1 MKRVA
6 VLRGGPSEE
15 YDVSMKTGKNV
26 LEALR
31 KQNYSCKDIVITRKG
46 EWLDGGF
53 MRSPEMALEA
63 VDAAFVAL
71 HGTYG
76 EDGQVQRIL
85 ERKMLPFTGTRAL
98 PSSIAFNKELTK
110 LTLQA
115 HGINM
120 PRHHR
125 VHQSQLQDI
134 NDIIPSVVDELGT
147 ELFVKPLA
155 SGSSFGARYVPNTE
169 TLRAVVSELLT
180 RYENILIEEF
190 IRGREVTVG
199 VLNQFRSESTY
210 VLPVIEIIPPNGEPL
225 FSHESKYNGMTTE
238 IIPGRFSYR
247 EKSELARIAA
257 LVHEE
262 IGCRHYSRS
271 DFIVRNG
278 EVYFLEINTL
288 PGLTDESLYPK
299 AASAVGLSYEDL
311 IGHLIELAK

>member
-115 HGINM
+115 NGINM
-120 PRHHR
+120 PRHRR

-225 FSHESKYNGMTTE
+225 FSHENKYNGNTAE

-247 EKSELARIAA
+247 EKSELARIATLA
-257 LVHEE
+257 HEE